1 MAHVIAVAGKGGVG
15 KTTLCGMLIQY
26 LCEKG
31 KGPILAVDADA
42 NSNLNEVLGVKVET
56 TLGDVREEIARA
68 ELAKENPIPTGM
80 SKADYAEMRFEDA
93 LVEDD
98 DFDLLVMGRTQGKGC
113 YCYVNGL
120 LQTQLAKYQNN
131 YPYIVVD
138 NEAGME
144 HISRGVLPSMQTAIL
159 VSDCSR
165 RGVQAVGRI
174 AELIKECDM
183 HPDTVGLIIN
193 RAPKGELNKGI
204 QELNSH
210 TMSTDFS
217 DYRISVFYCMFM
229 NCTSHIS
236 DRSPWFHLGNTN
248 LNTFFCDLDKFF
260 LLRTHFT
267 DAEHSGRVRI
277 ITIIYCRYIN
287 IDNISLFQNLLFIR
301 DSMAYHFIYRSTHA
315 LWKSFVI

>member
-144 HISRGVLPSMQTAIL
+144 HISRGILPGVDTVIL

-165 RGVQAVGRI
+165 RGIQAVGRI
-174 AELIKECDM
+174 ARLVPECGLK
-183 HPDTVGLIIN
+183 PKKIGLIVN
-193 RAPKGELNKGI
+193 RAPKGVLNDG
-204 QELNSH
+204 
-210 TMSTDFS
+210 
-217 DYRISVFYCMFM
+217 
-229 NCTSHIS
+229 
-236 DRSPWFHLGNTN
+236 
-248 LNTFFCDLDKFF
+248 
-260 LLRTHFT
+260 
-267 DAEHSGRVRI
+267 VREEI
-277 ITIIYCRYIN
+277 EK
-287 IDNISLFQNLLFIR
+287 QNLELLGVVPQDEGVYEF
-301 DSMAYHFIYRSTHA
+301 DSAGTPTTQLPEDNPVRQA
-315 LWKSFVI
+315 LYKIMDGLEL

>member
-26 LCEKG
+26 LCEQG

-68 ELAKENPIPTGM
+68 EMAKENPIPAGV

-93 LVEDD
+93 LIEDD

-120 LQTQLAKYQNN
+120 LQAQLAKYQNN
-131 YPYIVVD
+131 YPYFVVD

-144 HISRGVLPSMQTAIL
+144 HISRGVLPSMKTAIL

-174 AELIKECDM
+174 AKLIEECDL
-183 HPDTVGLIIN
+183 HPATVGLIVN
-193 RAPKGELNKGI
+193 RAPGGKLNDGIKEEIELQG
-204 QELNSH
+204 L
-210 TMSTDFS
+210 
-217 DYRISVFYCMFM
+217 
-229 NCTSHIS
+229 
-236 DRSPWFHLGNTN
+236 
-248 LNTFFCDLDKFF
+248 
-260 LLRTHFT
+260 
-267 DAEHSGRVRI
+267 
-277 ITIIYCRYIN
+277 
-287 IDNISLFQNLLFIR
+287 NLLGVVPQDETVYEYDCEGR
-301 DSMAYHFIYRSTHA
+301 PTVSLPEDNPVKVALRSIVDK
-315 LWKSFVI
+315 LQL